1 MKKNLFVFAMLMM
14 SVMAFAK
21 DVKTVVFTTQPQ
33 MHCSSCEDKI
43 KSNLRFEK
51 GIKTIETSVENQT
64 VTVTYDADKTTAE
77 NLQKGFEKFGYTA
90 SVVDNAAPADT
101 TKVKKSCCCG
111 KKAEGATAAAG
122 GCCGGRRQKVLPQ
135 VAAAQRRQRAQR
147 RSLAA
152 VAKRLKARLP
162 LLAAVARRQKVLPQ
176 VAAAR
181 RRQRAQRRSLAVV
194 ARRLRPLRVA
204 AAQRKPKVLPQV
216 AAAQRKPMLLPQARR
231 SLAAVDLRRLRKR
244 SN

>member
-51 GIKTIETSVENQT
+51 GIKAIETSVENQT

-90 SVVDNAAPADT
+90 SVVDAAASKKAEGEKKSCCCGKKDAAAAAGSCCAKKDDAT
-101 TKVKKSCCCG
+101 AAAGSCCSKKAEGEKKSCCCG
-111 KKAEGATAAAG
+111 KKAEE
-122 GCCGGRRQKVLPQ
+122 K
-135 VAAAQRRQRAQR
+135 
-147 RSLAA
+147 
-152 VAKRLKARLP
+152 K
-162 LLAAVARRQKVLPQ
+162 
-176 VAAAR
+176 
-181 RRQRAQRRSLAVV
+181 
-194 ARRLRPLRVA
+194 
-204 AAQRKPKVLPQV
+204 
-216 AAAQRKPMLLPQARR
+216 
-231 SLAAVDLRRLRKR
+231 
-244 SN
+244 

>member
-51 GIKTIETSVENQT
+51 GIKAIETSVENQT

-90 SVVDNAAPADT
+90 SVVDAAAPADT
-101 TKVKKSCCCG
+101 TKAKKSCCCG
-111 KKAEGATAAAG
+111 KKAEAAAGSCCAKKDDAAAAG
-122 GCCGGRRQKVLPQ
+122 GCCSKKAEGAEKKSCCCGKKAD
-135 VAAAQRRQRAQR
+135 AAAG
-147 RSLAA
+147 SCC
-152 VAKRLKARLP
+152 AKKDDAT
-162 LLAAVARRQKVLPQ
+162 
-176 VAAAR
+176 AAAGSCCSKK
-181 RRQRAQRRSLAVV
+181 AEGEKKSCCCGKKAEE
-194 ARRLRPLRVA
+194 
-204 AAQRKPKVLPQV
+204 KK
-216 AAAQRKPMLLPQARR
+216 
-231 SLAAVDLRRLRKR
+231 
-244 SN
+244 

>member
-51 GIKTIETSVENQT
+51 GIKAIETSVENQT

-90 SVVDNAAPADT
+90 SVVDAAAPADT
-101 TKVKKSCCCG
+101 TKAKKSCCCGKKADAAAAGGCCSKKAEGAEKKSCCCGKKADAAAAGGCCSKKAEGAEKKSCCCGKKAAAAAGSCCSKKAEGEKKSCCCG
-111 KKAEGATAAAG
+111 KKAEE
-122 GCCGGRRQKVLPQ
+122 K
-135 VAAAQRRQRAQR
+135 
-147 RSLAA
+147 
-152 VAKRLKARLP
+152 K
-162 LLAAVARRQKVLPQ
+162 
-176 VAAAR
+176 
-181 RRQRAQRRSLAVV
+181 
-194 ARRLRPLRVA
+194 
-204 AAQRKPKVLPQV
+204 
-216 AAAQRKPMLLPQARR
+216 
-231 SLAAVDLRRLRKR
+231 
-244 SN
+244 

>member
-51 GIKTIETSVENQT
+51 GIKAIETSVENQT

-90 SVVDNAAPADT
+90 SVVDAAAPADT
-101 TKVKKSCCCG
+101 TKAKKSCCCG
-111 KKAEGATAAAG
+111 KKAEAAAAAG
-122 GCCGGRRQKVLPQ
+122 GCCGKK
-135 VAAAQRRQRAQR
+135 AAA
-147 RSLAA
+147 
-152 VAKRLKARLP
+152 
-162 LLAAVARRQKVLPQ
+162 
-176 VAAAR
+176 AAA
-181 RRQRAQRRSLAVV
+181 SSCCGKKN
-194 ARRLRPLRVA
+194 A
-204 AAQRKPKVLPQV
+204 AAAGSCCSKK
-216 AAAQRKPMLLPQARR
+216 AEGEKKSCCCGKKAEEK
-231 SLAAVDLRRLRKR
+231 K
-244 SN
+244 